1 MHRTVATFLP
11 IQARLCLTGLA
22 AKHNMLL
29 QLRLASA
36 FKNASQ
42 RSNYTSCLM
51 PQYKPVALLSSAEAG
66 GAGAGAEPR
75 TDLPPELL
83 ALLDSQALDRLRE
96 LDPGGKMGLVTRV
109 LRTFDSSMIK
119 LLQQLEEAQVSND
132 HQVVRHVA
140 HTLKSSAASVGALQL
155 SAMCADIERRV
166 RESDTAELPA
176 RLDAMVAECQRLRT
190 GLKSIASA

>member
-11 IQARLCLTGLA
+11 WQARLCLTGLA

-29 QLRLASA
+29 HLRVAPA
-36 FKNASQ
+36 VKNSSQ
-42 RSNYTSCLM
+42 RSNYTSCPM
-51 PQYKPVALLSSAEAG
+51 PQYKPVALLSSAEPG
-66 GAGAGAEPR
+66 GTGAGAEPR
-75 TDLPPELL
+75 TDLPAELL
-83 ALLDSQALDRLRE
+83 ALLDAQALDRLRE
-96 LDPGGKMGLVTRV
+96 LDPGGKMGLVPRV
-109 LRTFDSSMIK
+109 LRTFDSSMVK
-119 LLQQLEEAQVSND
+119 LLEQLQQGEGASD

-176 RLDAMVAECQRLRT
+176 RLSAMVAECERLRT

>member
-1 MHRTVATFLP
+1 MHRIVARFLP
-11 IQARLCLTGLA
+11 NVTQLCLTCLPP
-22 AKHNMLL
+22 KHNMLL
-29 QLRLASA
+29 QLRLISA
-36 FKNASQ
+36 VKNPLQ
-42 RSNYTSCLM
+42 RSKYTSCPM
-51 PQYKPVALLSSAEAG
+51 PQFKPVALLSSAEPG
-66 GAGAGAEPR
+66 GAGAGAAPR
-75 TDLPPELL
+75 ADLPADLL
-83 ALLDSQALDRLRE
+83 AMLDGQALDRLRE
-96 LDPGGKMGLVTRV
+96 LDPGGTMGLVPRV
-109 LRTFDSSMIK
+109 LRTFDSSLIK
-119 LLQQLEEAQVSND
+119 LLQQLQEAQGADD